1 MIHFRY
7 VKWRNFL
14 STGNISNTIQFDKN
28 QTTLVIGDNG
38 AGKSTVLDALC
49 FVLFGK
55 AYRSIKKAQLVNSIN
70 QRDCEVEIEF
80 QIGTNLF
87 KVIRGIKPNNFQIFR
102 NGKEFD
108 QDAHSKDFQKILEEQ
123 ILKLNYRSFTQV
135 VILGSSCFIPFM
147 QLPTSHRREVV
158 EDILDI
164 KIFSIMNLLLKQ
176 HYKMVGTEV
185 TELSVQNRLNE
196 SNKQLQEKHL
206 GNIEEISND
215 RIKAL
220 HEEKEG
226 YQNDLA
232 NKQAKIDKLEEKIT
246 TLIQSEADHDKLAS
260 LKIMLESRKTNT
272 EKKIKFFDEKDSC
285 DVCEQPIDKSFGQTR
300 VQDLNHKVVEYEA
313 GLEEMKTELNSLYTS
328 IQEMSGHSR
337 TINAVNTEIKSITGL
352 LERCQND
359 LDKLNDEKGKTDKI
373 KEEIAELDAKITNV
387 DDQIKELKQENF
399 YLDICKN
406 LLHDTG
412 IKSKIIKQYLP
423 VMNQTIQR
431 YLGILDFYVNFTLN
445 ETFEETIK
453 SRYRDDFSY
462 ASFSEGEKMRIDL
475 ALMFTWREIARIKNS
490 TNTNLLILD
499 EVFDS
504 SLDASGTD
512 DFLKILNSFEIKQ
525 NIFVISHKGDILY
538 DKFSSIVKFSK
549 VKNFSKIVES

>member
-102 NGKEFD
+102 NGKFLD
-108 QDAHSKDFQKILEEQ
+108 QDAHSKDFQNILETQ

-538 DKFSSIVKFSK
+538 DKFLSIIKFAK
-549 VKNFSKIVES
+549 VKNFSKMVES

>member
-1 MIHFRY
+1 MIHFKY
-7 VKWRNFL
+7 VKWKNFL
-14 STGNISNTIQFDKN
+14 ATGNLPSTVRLDKSV
-28 QTTLVIGDNG
+28 TTLIIGDNG

-55 AYRSIKKAQLVNSIN
+55 AYRPIKKAQLVNSIN

-80 QIGTNLF
+80 QIGTNKF
-87 KVIRGIKPNNFQIFR
+87 KVVRGIKPNIFQIWR
-102 NGKEFD
+102 NGKELD
-108 QDAHSKDFQKILEEQ
+108 QEAHSKDFQKILEEQ

-176 HYKMVGTEV
+176 HYKMVNSEMV
-185 TELSVQNRLNE
+185 ELSTQTRLNE
-196 SNKQLQEKHL
+196 SNKKLQEKHL
-206 GNIEEISND
+206 GSIEETSSK
-215 RIKAL
+215 RIKGLNA
-220 HEEKEG
+220 EKEG

-232 NKQAKIDKLEEKIT
+232 IKTLEVDELEEKIKN
-246 TLIQSEADHDKLAS
+246 LIQAEAKHDKLSS

-272 EKKIKFFDEKDSC
+272 EKKIKFFNEKDNC
-285 DVCEQPIDKSFGQTR
+285 DVCEQPIESSFKQTR
-300 VQDLNHKVVEYEA
+300 VQDLRKNVDVFDE
-313 GLEEMKTELNSLYTS
+313 GLDEMRMELDSLHS
-328 IQEMSGHSR
+328 NIQEMNTHSR
-337 TINAVNTEIKSITGL
+337 TINGLNTEIKSITGL

-359 LDKLNDEKGKTDKI
+359 LDTLNEEKDKTDKI
-373 KEEIAELDAKITNV
+373 KKEIAELETKIKET
-387 DDQIKELKQENF
+387 DDKIKELKQENF

-431 YLGILDFYVNFTLN
+431 YLGVLDFYVNFTLN
-445 ETFEETIK
+445 EQFEETIK

-475 ALMFTWREIARIKNS
+475 ALMFTWREIARLKNS
-490 TNTNLLILD
+490 TNTNLLIMD

-504 SLDASGTD
+504 SLDATGTD
-512 DFLKILNSFEIKQ
+512 DFLKILNSLESQ
-525 NIFVISHKGDILY
+525 NIFVISHKGDVLF
-538 DKFSSIVKFSK
+538 DKFNSIIRFEKQ
-549 VKNFSKIVES
+549 KNFSKMVES

>member
-1 MIHFRY
+1 MIHFKY
-7 VKWRNFL
+7 VKWKNFL
-14 STGNISNTIQFDKN
+14 ATGNIASTVRLDKSV
-28 QTTLVIGDNG
+28 TTLIIGDNG
-38 AGKSTVLDALC
+38 SGKSTILDALC

-55 AYRSIKKAQLVNSIN
+55 AYRPIKKAQLVNSIN
-70 QRDCEVEIEF
+70 QRECEVEIDF
-80 QIGTNLF
+80 QIGTTQF
-87 KVIRGIKPNNFQIFR
+87 KVIRGIKPNIFQIWR
-102 NGKEFD
+102 NGKELD
-108 QDAHSKDFQKILEEQ
+108 QEAHSKDFQKILEEQ

-176 HYKMVGTEV
+176 NYKTVNAEI
-185 TELSVQNRLNE
+185 TELSVENRLQE
-196 SNKQLQEKHL
+196 SNKKLQENHL
-206 GNIEEISND
+206 GNIEETSSK
-215 RIKAL
+215 RIQGLSA
-220 HEEKEG
+220 EKEG

-232 NKQAKIDKLEEKIT
+232 NKKVKVEKLEEKIKNLIYAGDKHDKMT
-246 TLIQSEADHDKLAS
+246 TL
-260 LKIMLESRKTNT
+260 KILMESKKIST
-272 EKKIKFFDEKDSC
+272 EKRIKFFNEKDDC
-285 DVCEQPIDKSFGQTR
+285 DVCEQPIKQLFKDVR
-300 VQDLNHKVVEYEA
+300 VK
-313 GLEEMKTELNSLYTS
+313 ELNSKIGEYNTALKQMGTELDKMES
-328 IQEMSGHSR
+328 SFQEMSEHSR
-337 TINAVNTEIKSITGL
+337 TIDILKSEIKSITGL

-359 LDKLNDEKGKTDKI
+359 LNTLNEEKGKTDKI
-373 KEEIAELDAKITNV
+373 KEQIAELEVKLKET
-387 DDQIKELKQENF
+387 DDRIKELKQENF

-423 VMNQTIQR
+423 VMNQTIQK
-431 YLGILDFYVNFTLN
+431 YLGVLDFYVNFTLN

-504 SLDASGTD
+504 SLDATGTD
-512 DFLKILNSFEIKQ
+512 DFLKILNSLESQ
-525 NIFVISHKGDILY
+525 NIFVISHKGDILF
-538 DKFSSIVKFSK
+538 DKFNSIIRFEKQ
-549 VKNFSKIVES
+549 KNFSKIVES

>member
-1 MIHFRY
+1 MIHFKY
-7 VKWRNFL
+7 VKWKNFL
-14 STGNISNTIQFDKN
+14 ATGNIHSTVKLDKSV
-28 QTTLVIGDNG
+28 TTLIIGDNG

-55 AYRSIKKAQLVNSIN
+55 AYRPIKKAQLINSIN

-80 QIGTNLF
+80 QIGTNQF
-87 KVIRGIKPNNFQIFR
+87 KVVRGIKPNIFQIWR
-102 NGKEFD
+102 NGKELD
-108 QDAHSKDFQKILEEQ
+108 QEAHSKDFQKILEEQ

-176 HYKMVGTEV
+176 HYKMIGAEMS
-185 TELSVQNRLNE
+185 ELSVQTRLNT

-206 GNIEEISND
+206 GNIEETSSK

-220 HEEKEG
+220 REEKEG

-232 NKQAKIDKLEEKIT
+232 IKQAKIEELERQVQQ
-246 TLIQSEADHDKLAS
+246 LIEAEAEHDKLTS

-272 EKKIKFFDEKDSC
+272 EKKIKFFNEKDNC
-285 DVCEQPIDKSFGQTR
+285 DVCEQPIDSSFKQTR
-300 VQDLNHKVVEYEA
+300 VQDLRKNIDVFDE
-313 GLEEMKTELNSLYTS
+313 GLDEMRMKLDSLYS
-328 IQEMSGHSR
+328 NIQKMDAHNKI
-337 TINAVNTEIKSITGL
+337 INALNTEIKSITGL

-359 LDKLNDEKGKTDKI
+359 LDTLNEEKDKTDKI
-373 KEEIAELDAKITNV
+373 KKEIAELNTKIKDI
-387 DDQIKELKQENF
+387 DDKIKELKQENF

-423 VMNQTIQR
+423 VMNQTIQK
-431 YLGILDFYVNFTLN
+431 YLGVLDFYVNFTLN
-445 ETFEETIK
+445 EQFDETIK

-475 ALMFTWREIARIKNS
+475 ALMFTWREIARLKNS
-490 TNTNLLILD
+490 TNTNLLIMD

-504 SLDASGTD
+504 SLDATGTD
-512 DFLKILNSFEIKQ
+512 DFLKILNSLESQ
-525 NIFVISHKGDILY
+525 NIFVISHKGDVLF
-538 DKFSSIVKFSK
+538 DKFNSIIRFEKQ
-549 VKNFSKIVES
+549 KNFSKMVES

>member
-14 STGNISNTIQFDKN
+14 ATGNLPSTVQLDKN

-55 AYRSIKKAQLVNSIN
+55 AYRPIKKAQLVNSIN

-206 GNIEEISND
+206 GNIEEISSE

-220 HEEKEG
+220 CEEKEG
-226 YQNDLA
+226 YQKELA
-232 NKQAKIDKLEEKIT
+232 SKRLKVSELEEKIT
-246 TLIQSEADHDKLAS
+246 TLIRTEADHDKLSS

-285 DVCEQPIDKSFGQTR
+285 DVCEQPIDKSFSQTR

-313 GLEEMKTELNSLYTS
+313 GLEEMKKELDSLYS
-328 IQEMSGHSR
+328 NIQEMGGHSR
-337 TINAVNTEIKSITGL
+337 TLVGVNTEIKSITGL

-445 ETFEETIK
+445 EQFEETIK

-475 ALMFTWREIARIKNS
+475 ALMFTWREIARLKNS
-490 TNTNLLILD
+490 TNTNLLIMD

-525 NIFVISHKGDILY
+525 NIFVISHKGDVLF
-538 DKFSSIVKFSK
+538 DKFNSIIKFEK
-549 VKNFSKIVES
+549 QKNFSKMIES

>member
-1 MIHFRY
+1 MIHFKY
-7 VKWRNFL
+7 VKWKNFL
-14 STGNISNTIQFDKN
+14 ATGNLHSTVRLDKSV
-28 QTTLVIGDNG
+28 TTLIIGDNG
-38 AGKSTVLDALC
+38 SGKSTVLDALC

-55 AYRSIKKAQLVNSIN
+55 AYRPIKKAQLVNSIN

-80 QIGTNLF
+80 QIGTNQF
-87 KVIRGIKPNNFQIFR
+87 KVVRGIKPNIFQIWR
-102 NGKEFD
+102 NGKELD
-108 QDAHSKDFQKILEEQ
+108 QEAHSKDFQKILEEQ

-176 HYKMVGTEV
+176 HYKMVGAEI
-185 TELSVQNRLNE
+185 TELSVQTRLNT

-206 GNIEEISND
+206 GNIEETSSK
-215 RIKAL
+215 RIKGL
-220 HEEKEG
+220 NTEKEG

-232 NKQAKIDKLEEKIT
+232 NKKLKVSELLEKISNLKQAET
-246 TLIQSEADHDKLAS
+246 DEAKLAS
-260 LKIMLESRKTNT
+260 LKILMESKIGNT
-272 EKKIKFFDEKDSC
+272 QKKIKFFDEKDSC

-313 GLEEMKTELNSLYTS
+313 GLGEMKKELESLYS
-328 IQEMSGHSR
+328 NIQEMSGHSR
-337 TINAVNTEIKSITGL
+337 TINALNTEIKSITGL

-359 LDKLNDEKGKTDKI
+359 LNTLNEEKGKTDKI
-373 KEEIAELDAKITNV
+373 KKEIVELELKIKEI

-423 VMNQTIQR
+423 IMNQTIQK
-431 YLGILDFYVNFTLN
+431 YLGVLDFYINFTLN
-445 ETFEETIK
+445 EQFEETIK

-475 ALMFTWREIARIKNS
+475 ALMFTWREIARLKNS
-490 TNTNLLILD
+490 TNTNLLIMD

-504 SLDASGTD
+504 SLDATGTD
-512 DFLKILNSFEIKQ
+512 DFLKILNSLESQ
-525 NIFVISHKGDILY
+525 NIFVISHKGDVLF
-538 DKFSSIVKFSK
+538 DKFNSIIKFEK
-549 VKNFSKIVES
+549 QKNFSKMIEP